1 MLKIPSFRKIGDVT
15 VYQDDVVWH
24 RFYPLASRPSI
35 RRDSQGRPIFLLTLH
50 HFSEAAREADPTL
63 PRGAGYM
70 AFDVQ
75 LAIDDETAAAI
86 TEELQG
92 WVDEEH
98 QRRHGAGAPPSVELA
113 APLLSGGKVTM
124 HTTQSERLTTARL
137 AEVPASLVA
146 DSTAVFN
153 VDLTDEGA
161 NFMRGILLGEDGRG
175 AADLTGI
182 QAIYDMTMW
191 ARLPPVKLT
200 LFADSQ
206 RVHKTLLELSE
217 TNRDQPCTPA
227 EIETY
232 RENGVSSSQL
242 HESGLVKVEIDKGD
256 ATLPEEAM
264 AALQDF
270 AFDLFDKMISE
281 RFLVPAEED
290 DRDLDF
296 DDLPPLEGADPGWA
310 GMLFTETN
318 FRGEG
323 LELRESLANLGAVH
337 NAKVRSVRV
346 RRGHTVTL
354 YSGEDHTGSTY
365 VFRVSDGEVLH
376 AAAGRARSARI
387 GRSPVSRSRVRQTI
401 NESTMDLR
409 IVIERSQ
416 VVEWPVGG
424 QATLETFFAGQSA
437 QEMKRHVV
445 EIREDF
451 FQTLGV
457 EVRAVV
463 DFARSPVALVEVH
476 LEYPAG
482 AVGGQGAPTDTFSF
496 DASSTAPQRF
506 DPAVVGGNRSYRFRY
521 RLVYDDGRDT
531 DYTAWETTT
540 RRDLNISTVD
550 PGKLALDV
558 SAASLNWS
566 LVAAV
571 VVSLRYAP
579 TGSPPGA
586 GAEPLSHDF
595 ELTEL
600 VPAGRWE
607 ERLRSA
613 LEGEIEVSLTYTL
626 KDQKVV
632 EGEPQR
638 IPASQNLLVVRPP
651 QVDVL
656 DVGLVPAGD
665 WSEVVQAVVMLRY
678 DAGDGIVF
686 DKPFRFTAIDQYAE
700 WQVLLRDP
708 SRRTFS
714 YQVLVTYKNG
724 NVESHPAVTATGD
737 QQIAIKVGE
746 PKHVI
751 TVLASLLDFQETPT
765 VSVALDYHGQTKV
778 LTFTKPGTDVFRPL
792 LQADGRRDYAYEVSW
807 YTRDGRRID
816 SGVKRT
822 DDEQLVL
829 TRPAL
834 PQAGKLEVIVRG
846 FAVDFT
852 ATPYVD
858 VQLRWTDGGREETK
872 LVTLH
877 AGERTVS
884 WSVDIGDRTN
894 RRYAYAITYN
904 LADGARVAGPSGEST
919 DPVVS
924 ITPYRPQ

>member
-15 VYQDDVVWH
+15 VYQDDAVWH
-24 RFYPLASRPSI
+24 RFYPLASRPTI
-35 RRDSQGRPIFLLTLH
+35 RRDADGRPIFLLALH

-70 AFDVQ
+70 SFDVQ
-75 LAIDDETAAAI
+75 LAIDDPTADDI
-86 TEELQG
+86 TRELQG

-98 QRRHGAGAPPSVELA
+98 ARRGGAGQPPRVELA

-124 HTTQSERLTTARL
+124 HTTQSARLTTARL

-146 DSTAVFN
+146 DSNAVFN

-161 NFMRGILLGEDGRG
+161 NFMRGILLGEGGRG

-182 QAIYDMTMW
+182 QAIYDLTMW

-200 LFADSQ
+200 LSAEST
-206 RVHKTLLELSE
+206 RVHQTLLELSE

-227 EIETY
+227 EVESY
-232 RENGVSSSQL
+232 RQSGVSSSHL

-264 AALQDF
+264 QSLQDF
-270 AFDLFDKMISE
+270 AFDLFDKMITE

-290 DRDLDF
+290 PRDLDF

-310 GMLFTETN
+310 AMLYTDTQ
-318 FRGEG
+318 FRGDA
-323 LELRESLANLGAVH
+323 LELRESLGNLGAVH
-337 NAKVRSVRV
+337 NAKVRSIRV
-346 RRGHTVTL
+346 RRGHSVTL
-354 YSGEDHTGSTY
+354 YSGHDHTGSTY
-365 VFRVSDGEVLH
+365 VFRASDGQVLP
-376 AAAGRARSARI
+376 AAAGRARSARVT
-387 GRSPVSRSRVRQTI
+387 RSPVSRSRVRKTV
-401 NESTMDLR
+401 NHATMDLR
-409 IVIERSQ
+409 IVIDRSQ

-424 QATLETFFAGQSA
+424 QATLETFFAGRSA

-482 AVGGQGAPTDTFSF
+482 ASREGGTPTNTFSF
-496 DASSTAPQRF
+496 DAGNTAPRRF
-506 DPAVVGGNRSYRFRY
+506 DPSVVGGNRSYRYRY
-521 RLVYDDGRDT
+521 RLVYDDGLQT
-531 DYTAWETTT
+531 DYTEWETTT
-540 RRDLNISTVD
+540 RRNLNIATLD

-558 SAASLNWS
+558 SAASLNWN
-566 LVAAV
+566 LVSAV
-571 VVSLRYAP
+571 VVSLTYTHPAGDVP
-579 TGSPPGA
+579 TVA
-586 GAEPLSHDF
+586 RAF

-600 VPAGRWE
+600 VPVGRWE
-607 ERLRSA
+607 HRLHKA
-613 LEGEIEVSLTYTL
+613 LEGHVEATFSYRM
-626 KDQKVV
+626 KDEKVV
-632 EGEPQR
+632 EGEPQQ
-638 IPASQNLLVVRPP
+638 ILASANLLVVRPP

-656 DVGLVPAGD
+656 NVGLVPAGD
-665 WSEVVQAVVMLRY
+665 WSDVVQALVMLEY
-678 DAGDGIVF
+678 DAGGGIVF
-686 DKPFRFTAIDQYAE
+686 DRAFRFTAIDQHAE

-708 SRRTFS
+708 TRRTFS
-714 YQVLVTYKNG
+714 YQVLVTYRNG
-724 NVESHPAVTATGD
+724 DSESQPKRTASGD

-751 TVLASLLDFQETPT
+751 TVLASLVDFEQTPT
-765 VSVALDYHGQTKV
+765 VTVALDYHGQTKV
-778 LTFTKPGTDVFRPL
+778 ITFTKPGTEAFKAPRR
-792 LQADGRRDYAYEVSW
+792 ADGRRDYTYQVSW
-807 YTRDGRRID
+807 YTPDGRRID
-816 SGVKRT
+816 SGVRRS

-829 TRPAL
+829 TRPTL

-846 FAVDFT
+846 FAVDFA

-858 VQLRWTDGGREETK
+858 VQLRWDDGGREESK

-877 AGERTVS
+877 EGERTVT

-894 RRYAYAITYN
+894 RRYAYAVTYN
-904 LADGARVAGPSGEST
+904 LADGTRVAGPAGEST

-924 ITPYRPQ
+924 ITPYRS

>member
-1 MLKIPSFRKIGDVT
+1 MLKIPSFRKIGEVT
-15 VYQDDVVWH
+15 VYQDDAVWH
-24 RFYPLASRPSI
+24 RFYPLPSRPTI
-35 RRDSQGRPIFLLTLH
+35 RRDAQGRPIFLLTLH

-75 LAIDDETAAAI
+75 LAIDDATAQAI
-86 TEELQG
+86 TEELQA

-98 QRRHGAGAPPSVELA
+98 RRRHGAGSPPSVELA

-182 QAIYDMTMW
+182 QAIYQMTMW
-191 ARLPPVKLT
+191 ARLPPVRIT
-200 LFADSQ
+200 LSADSA
-206 RVHKTLLELSE
+206 RVHETLRKLSE
-217 TNRDQPCTPA
+217 TNRDQPCTPQ
-227 EIETY
+227 ELESY
-232 RENGVSSSQL
+232 RENGVSSSHL

-264 AALQDF
+264 QALQDF
-270 AFDLFDKMISE
+270 AFDLFDKMITE

-290 DRDLDF
+290 ERDMGF

-310 GMLFTETN
+310 AMLFTDTH

-323 LELRESLANLGAVH
+323 LELRESLPNLGDVH
-337 NAKVRSVRV
+337 NAKVRSIRV

-365 VFRVSDGEVLH
+365 VFRASDGEVIR

-387 GRSPVSRSRVRQTI
+387 GRSPVSRSRVRETV
-401 NESTMDLR
+401 NHSTMSLR

-437 QEMKRHVV
+437 QEMKRHVAEV
-445 EIREDF
+445 REDF

-482 AVGGQGAPTDTFSF
+482 AIGGQDAPTDSFSF
-496 DASSTAPQRF
+496 DASSPALQRF
-506 DPAVVGGNRSYRFRY
+506 DPSVVGGSRSYRYRY
-521 RLVYDDGRDT
+521 RLIYHDGLET
-531 DYTAWETTT
+531 EYTAWETTT
-540 RRDLNISTVD
+540 RRDLNITTLD

-558 SAASLNWS
+558 SAASLDWS

-571 VVSLRYAP
+571 VVTLAYTHP
-579 TGSPPGA
+579 A
-586 GAEPLSHDF
+586 GDVEPLARTF

-600 VPAGRWE
+600 APVGRWE
-607 ERLRSA
+607 HRLHEA
-613 LEGEIEVSLTYTL
+613 LEGEIQASFSYRM
-626 KDQKVV
+626 KDDKVV
-632 EGEPQR
+632 EGEPQTLL
-638 IPASQNLLVVRPP
+638 ATSNLLVVRPP

-656 DVGLVPAGD
+656 NVGLVPAGD
-665 WSEVVQAVVMLRY
+665 WSEVVQAVVMLKY
-678 DAGDGIVF
+678 DAGNGIVF

-700 WQVLLRDP
+700 WKVLLRDP

-724 NVESHPAVTATGD
+724 DTESHPERTASGD
-737 QQIAIKVGE
+737 QQLAIKVGE
-746 PKHVI
+746 PRYAI
-751 TVLASLLDFQETPT
+751 TVLASLIDFQETPT
-765 VSVALDYHGQTKV
+765 VGVALDYHGETKV
-778 LTFTKPGTDVFRPL
+778 LTFTKPGTDVFKPPRR
-792 LQADGRRDYAYEVSW
+792 ADGRRDYTYEISW
-807 YTRDGRRID
+807 YTRSGQRID
-816 SGVKRT
+816 SGVKRS

-829 TRPAL
+829 TRPVMQ
-834 PQAGKLEVIVRG
+834 PAGKLEVIVRG

-858 VQLRWTDGGREETK
+858 VQLRWNDGGHEESK
-872 LVTLH
+872 LVTIH
-877 AGERTVS
+877 AGERTVT

-904 LADGARVAGPSGEST
+904 LADGTRVAGPSGEST

-924 ITPYRPQ
+924 LTPYRPQ

>member
-1 MLKIPSFRKIGDVT
+1 MLKIPSFRRIGDVT

-35 RRDSQGRPIFLLTLH
+35 RRDAQGRPIFLLTLH

-75 LAIDDETAAAI
+75 LAIDDETTAAI
-86 TEELQG
+86 TEELQA

-98 QRRHGAGAPPSVELA
+98 LRRHGAGEPPRVELA

-191 ARLPPVKLT
+191 ARLPPVRLT
-200 LFADSQ
+200 LSADSQ
-206 RVHKTLLELSE
+206 RVHQTLLKLSE
-217 TNRDQPCTPA
+217 TNRDNPCTPA
-227 EIETY
+227 EIESY
-232 RENGVSSSQL
+232 RENGVSSSHL

-264 AALQDF
+264 QSLQDF
-270 AFDLFDKMISE
+270 AFDLFDKMITE

-296 DDLPPLEGADPGWA
+296 DDLPPLDGADPGWA
-310 GMLFTETN
+310 AMLYTDTQ

-337 NAKVRSVRV
+337 NAKVRSIRV
-346 RRGHTVTL
+346 RRGHSVTL
-354 YSGEDHTGSTY
+354 YSGQDHTGSTY
-365 VFRVSDGEVLH
+365 VFRASDGQVMP

-387 GRSPVSRSRVRQTI
+387 SRSPVSRSRVRQTI
-401 NESTMDLR
+401 NHATMDLR

-445 EIREDF
+445 DIREDH

-482 AVGGQGAPTDTFSF
+482 AVGGQGAPTNTFSF
-496 DASSTAPQRF
+496 DASNPAPQRF
-506 DPAVVGGNRSYRFRY
+506 DPAVVGGNRSYRYRY
-521 RLVYDDGRDT
+521 RLIYDDGRDT

-540 RRDLNISTVD
+540 RRDLNIATVD

-571 VVSLRYAP
+571 VVSLRYAH
-579 TGSPPGA
+579 PG
-586 GAEPLSHDF
+586 GGTPLSRTF

-600 VPAGRWE
+600 VPVGRWE
-607 ERLRSA
+607 ERLRTA
-613 LEGEIEVSLTYTL
+613 LEGDIEVSLTYTM
-626 KDQKVV
+626 KDDKVV

-638 IPASQNLLVVRPP
+638 IPASGNLLVVRPP

-665 WSEVVQAVVMLRY
+665 WSEVVQAVVMLKY
-678 DAGDGIVF
+678 DAGGGIVF
-686 DKPFRFTAIDQYAE
+686 DKRLRFTAIDQHAE

-724 NVESHPAVTATGD
+724 DVETHPEVTATGD

-746 PKHVI
+746 PRHTI
-751 TVLASLLDFQETPT
+751 TVLASLIDFQETPT
-765 VSVALDYHGQTKV
+765 VSVALDYHGATKV
-778 LTFTKPGTDVFRPL
+778 LTFTKPGTDVFKPPRL
-792 LQADGRRDYAYEVSW
+792 ADGRRDYTYQVSW

-816 SGVKRT
+816 SGLERT

-858 VQLRWTDGGREETK
+858 VQLRWNDGGREETK

-877 AGERTVS
+877 AGERTVT
-884 WSVDIGDRTN
+884 WSVDIGDRTH
-894 RRYAYAITYN
+894 RRYAYAVTYN
-904 LADGARVAGPSGEST
+904 LADGTRVAGPSGEST

-924 ITPYRPQ
+924 ITPYRPS